1 MYAGSLKAVL
11 GLLLLALHGIIASD
25 VPAFTYNETQFLLHG
40 KPFVMVGGQMDPQRI
55 PPEYWRDRLIKA
67 KAMGL
72 NTVFI
77 YTFWNMLEPKQG
89 EWTSHQPENDI
100 AKFAT
105 IAQEEGIYIVLRPGP
120 YVCGEREWGGYPYWL
135 SQVPDIVIRDNN
147 APFLEASRNYISRL
161 AEDLKHLQVTKG
173 GPILMVQVEN
183 EYGSF
188 GENMAYKIA
197 MRDMVKASFDVPL
210 YTTDGGAKN
219 YLEGGY
225 IPGVLAEPDGDAAS
239 AFKARDDTIKDPS
252 SLGPL
257 VLGEFYVVR
266 SDSWGP
272 KAPHYTDVGH
282 PDLTKSYIDDIRF
295 ILSAN
300 NSFGMYMWHGGTN
313 FGFSTGALWQNR
325 TVPWTT
331 SYDHG
336 SPVDESGRTNALY
349 FKMRDEI
356 AKYVD
361 TPIPEPPKNIP
372 MLSIPELKLSAR
384 AFMFNDSASS
394 PVVADSPVTMDSMGQ
409 AYGFVLYEHSV
420 TEHVSGV
427 LQAGDRPRDRIIV
440 VVNGIRRGIIDS
452 FNAKP
457 ANVSLNLNPG
467 DQLQLLV
474 ENMGR
479 VNYWNRWS
487 GTPNML
493 RDPIKGING
502 DVTVGGTKITGW
514 SSKSIGYEEGPRPS
528 RCKRLH
534 NVTTDS
540 PPVLY
545 SGKVWV
551 NGTASDDPATR
562 DTYLTV
568 PNGIR
573 GFVWVNGF
581 NLGRFW
587 IAGPQQSLYLP
598 GTILRPGSWNI
609 ITVLEL
615 EPTSNQISVRGDT
628 VRHWKNNPD
637 PDAPK
642 ADN

>member
-1 MYAGSLKAVL
+1 MHTGALKAAL
-11 GLLLLALHGIIASD
+11 GVLLLAVQSIIAKD
-25 VPAFTYNETQFLLHG
+25 TPAFTYNEKQFLLHG
-40 KPFVMVGGQMDPQRI
+40 KPFFMVGGQMDPQRI
-55 PPEYWRDRLIKA
+55 PHEYWRDRLVKA

-77 YTFWNMLEPKQG
+77 YTFWNMLEPEQG
-89 EWTSHQPENDI
+89 QWASDLPENDI

-135 SQVPDIVIRDNN
+135 SQVPGIVVRDNN
-147 APFLEASRNYISRL
+147 TPFLAASRNYVSRL
-161 AEDLKHLQVTKG
+161 AEDLKELQITNG

-188 GENMAYKIA
+188 GEDMDYKIA
-197 MRDMVKASFDVPL
+197 MRDMVKASFDIPL
-210 YTTDGGAKN
+210 YTTDGGGKD

-225 IPGVLAEPDGDAAS
+225 IPGVLAEPDGGAAS
-239 AFKARDDTIKDPS
+239 AFKARDDTIKDKS

-272 KAPHYTDVGH
+272 KAAHNTDVGH
-282 PDLTKSYIDDIRF
+282 PGLTQSYLDDISY

-300 NSFGMYMWHGGTN
+300 NSFSFYMWHGGTN

-336 SPVDESGRTNALY
+336 SPLDESGRTNALY

-356 AKYVD
+356 SKYVPLD
-361 TPIPEPPKNIP
+361 SIPEPPKNIP
-372 MLSIPELKLSAR
+372 LLSIQELSLPAR
-384 AFMFNDSASS
+384 YLMFDGAKESR
-394 PVVADSPVTMDSMGQ
+394 VTDSPVTMDAMGQ
-409 AYGFVLYEHSV
+409 AYGFVLYEHNI
-420 TEHVSGV
+420 TEPASGV
-427 LQAGDRPRDRIIV
+427 LQVGDRARDRIIV
-440 VVNGIRRGIIDS
+440 VVNGSRRGIIDS
-452 FNAKP
+452 FNVTPAK
-457 ANVSLNLNPG
+457 VTLDLHPG

-493 RDPIKGING
+493 RDPIKGIKG
-502 DVTVGGTKITGW
+502 DVTVGGSKLIGWASRSLAYDEAPKPGCNRLKNITAG
-514 SSKSIGYEEGPRPS
+514 
-528 RCKRLH
+528 
-534 NVTTDS
+534 S
-540 PPVLY
+540 PPVIY

-551 NGTASDDPATR
+551 GGSAKDDPATR
-562 DTYLTV
+562 DTYLAV
-568 PNGIR
+568 PRGIR

-587 IAGPQQSLYLP
+587 VAGPQQSLYLP
-598 GTILRPGSWNI
+598 GTILQAGSNT

-615 EPTSNQISVRGDT
+615 EPTSNELAVRGDAT
-628 VRHWKNNPD
+628 RLWKNNPD
-637 PDAPK
+637 PDAP
-642 ADN
+642 